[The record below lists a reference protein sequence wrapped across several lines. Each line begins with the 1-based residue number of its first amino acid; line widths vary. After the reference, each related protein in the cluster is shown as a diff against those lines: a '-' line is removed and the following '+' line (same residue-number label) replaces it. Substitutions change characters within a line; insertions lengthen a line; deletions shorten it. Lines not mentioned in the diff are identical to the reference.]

1 MYSVLKRYDNCGMIW
16 NILWDYNSDY
26 KLTFKD
32 VTEKNY
38 LDELQRLEKV
48 WIIKWTKPWIFEPN
62 RWITRSEFLAI
73 VLQVH
78 CYDVS
83 HKPES
88 LPFYDVDLDSWQAKV
103 IKVWTE
109 LWIIKW
115 YEKDKKWTQFRP
127 DREISKIE
135 AFWIIMKM
143 REIEILE
150 NYKDK
155 YTDKKANWQDKPL
168 SAGEYLWI
176 LKPEETD
183 YKFHPDSYLNRDEMV
198 KMIIDI
204 IKLY

>member
-1 MYSVLKRYDNCGMIW
+1 MIP
-16 NILWDYNSDY
+16 NIIWDYNKDY
-26 KLTFKD
+26 KINFKD
-32 VTEKNY
+32 QENIKNQ
-38 LDELQRLEKV
+38 DEVQRLTKVKILNEKWV
-48 WIIKWTKPWIFEPN
+48 NNTELFEGT

-88 LPFYDVDLDSWQAKV
+88 LPFYDVDLNSWQARV

-115 YEKDKKWTQFRP
+115 YEKDKKWTPFRP

-135 AFWIIMKM
+135 AFWIMMKM

-176 LKPEETD
+176 LKPEETN

-204 IKLY
+204 IRLY

>member
-1 MYSVLKRYDNCGMIW
+1 MYSLSKKYDNCGTIW

-115 YEKDKKWTQFRP
+115 YEKDKKWTPFRP

-135 AFWIIMKM
+135 AFWIMMKM

-176 LKPEETD
+176 LKPEETN

-204 IKLY
+204 IRLY